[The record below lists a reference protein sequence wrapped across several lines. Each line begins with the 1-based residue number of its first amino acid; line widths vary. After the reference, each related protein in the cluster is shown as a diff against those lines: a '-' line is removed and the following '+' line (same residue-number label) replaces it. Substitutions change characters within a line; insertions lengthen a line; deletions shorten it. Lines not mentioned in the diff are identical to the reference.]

1 MSKKILVVK
10 SSPNGANSHSNKLV
24 DLLVSKF
31 KDATVVTRDV
41 SKGLPLVT
49 STMISGFYSDPAIH
63 SDVVKNELKI
73 PNEIVQEFMSA
84 DVYVIGVPMYNFG
97 IPASLKSWIDLIV
110 RAGLTFAFSG
120 PGQYKGL
127 LNGKKAHLVLATGGA
142 PIGSDYDLAS
152 SYLKQIL
159 GFMGVTDVEIHG
171 ISGTNIPEVVEAATK
186 KAVTEIEELV
196 V

>member
-31 KDATVVTRDV
+31 KDASVVTRDV

-49 STMISGFYSDPAIH
+49 SNMIAGFYSDPSTH
-63 SDVVKNELKI
+63 SDAIKNELKV
-73 PNEIVQEFMSA
+73 PNEVVQEFLAA

-97 IPASLKSWIDLIV
+97 IPAALKSWVDLVV

-127 LNGKKAHLVLATGGA
+127 VHGKKAYLVLATGGA

-152 SYLKQIL
+152 SYLKNIL
-159 GFMGVTDVEIHG
+159 GFMGITDVEVHG
-171 ISGTNIPEVVEAATK
+171 VAGTNIPDVVEKVTK
-186 KAVTEIEELV
+186 KAELEIEALAV
-196 V
+196 